1 MSRSTASTLARARSL
16 LVRAEKRFDG
26 ADAVIRREAA
36 LQGEFDNGFDGVV
49 SGIFHIVDAFEL
61 ATTGLRRDP
70 READQATRITSVVTA
85 LRQYGATDLPAAS
98 RLIGLNARRNTSVH
112 GEYLDVLDRDEL
124 AIAVRAGR
132 MLLAAVRGYLDSRQ
146 QAAGAEGRERPD

>member
-1 MSRSTASTLARARSL
+1 M
-16 LVRAEKRFDG
+16 RAEQRLDG

-61 ATTGLRRDP
+61 ATTALRRDP

-98 RLIGLNARRNTSVH
+98 RLIGLNCLSKHVGTRGVPRRPGSRRAR
-112 GEYLDVLDRDEL
+112 DC
-124 AIAVRAGR
+124 RACGSNAPRGGPRLPRLETGSRGR
-132 MLLAAVRGYLDSRQ
+132 RS
-146 QAAGAEGRERPD
+146 